1 MSSLQFSL
9 FLASTNNQRATFC
22 DWQPITLNPN
32 DTKVLATA
40 TSACQ
45 QQCTLTSFNSKVSKD
60 DPITNCH
67 KVYSQYRQI
76 IARKHEHQLFLQE
89 KGVQQELAGDVGGG
103 SQWPNKR
110 KLLCLSRNM
119 MHHCITYVAL
129 LQVEGKR
136 VSQEGQQEC
145 DKSGSLPLLSVG
157 NLTRILC
164 KAGVKIEIRCTFRR
178 FPIVCQ
184 SVSAVFCSVK
194 MPVDQFFSFCQKCQI
209 QKAKVDI

>member
-76 IARKHEHQLFLQE
+76 IALPENRSISYFCRSAGERC
-89 KGVQQELAGDVGGG
+89 LAGACRRCRRW
-103 SQWPNKR
+103 QPNKR
-110 KLLCLSRNM
+110 KMLCLSRNM
-119 MHHCITYVAL
+119 RHHCLYHVCCRCRGNVSHRKGSRNMIS
-129 LQVEGKR
+129 QVPCPSCELGWGTW
-136 VSQEGQQEC
+136 QEYY
-145 DKSGSLPLLSVG
+145 
-157 NLTRILC
+157 
-164 KAGVKIEIRCTFRR
+164 
-178 FPIVCQ
+178 
-184 SVSAVFCSVK
+184 
-194 MPVDQFFSFCQKCQI
+194 
-209 QKAKVDI
+209 AKQG